1 MKIGKINKHTV
12 EIFDAI
18 DEMPIQRFQK
28 YNKYMLID
36 SGVGSDL
43 QDILDHVDRAKIY
56 VKANPALAITE
67 LNNMRQA
74 LYLVAEEM
82 SPKYMAFAVLVN
94 KIDGK
99 PADDLTDAGLKK
111 ILDTLKEAKKG
122 WLDGV
127 LNSVKKK
134 IDRELSLY
142 FPGKFEDAGT
152 KEYFDQLKSHTLL
165 KLKHIITGEDVT
177 RDCEEIE
184 VRLAMLIKPRI
195 FSGNKSAEIAY
206 DKQFEEMCLILS
218 QNLQVQPQN
227 MTVLQF
233 YNAFDYLKKQMKKQ
247 RRNAAK

>member
-1 MKIGKINKHTV
+1 MKIVKINKHTV

-28 YNKYMLID
+28 YNKYLLID

-56 VKANPALAITE
+56 AKANPALAITE
-67 LNNMRQA
+67 LENLRQA
-74 LYLVAEEM
+74 LYLVSEEM
-82 SPKYMAFAVLVN
+82 SPRYMAFAVLVN

-99 PADDLTDAGLKK
+99 PANDLSDAGLKRV
-111 ILDTLKEAKKG
+111 LDTLNEAKKG

-127 LNSVKKK
+127 LNFVKKK

-142 FPGKFEDAGT
+142 FPGRFEDASV
-152 KEYFDQLKSHTLL
+152 KEYFDQLRTHTLL
-165 KLKHIITGEDVT
+165 KLKHIISGENVT
-177 RDCEEIE
+177 QACKNIKIS
-184 VRLAMLIKPRI
+184 LAMLMKPRI

-218 QNLQVQPQN
+218 QNLQVQAQN

-233 YNAFDYLKKQMKKQ
+233 YNAFEYLKRQMNKRK
-247 RRNAAK
+247 RIAAK